1 MINPII
7 GFYDFVLGTFQAM
20 PQPVQA
26 LVLLGAG
33 LGGLVSIISIVFRWF
48 IWVTYTLYYSDFYPV
63 L

>member
-26 LVLLGAG
+26 LILLGAG
-33 LGGLVSIISIVFRWF
+33 LGGLVSIISIVFR
-48 IWVTYTLYYSDFYPV
+48 
-63 L
+63 